1 MAKYTGQ
8 PDYKHDNRPCLGVLL
23 TNLGTPDAPTVK
35 AVRKYLAEFLSDP
48 RVIEVPKPVWW
59 LILHLFILPFRPHR
73 SAHAYSKIW
82 TKEGSPLFTLATK
95 QAQAIQTEL
104 AARIQGPVKIQL
116 AMRYGNP
123 SIKSG
128 LEILRS
134 EGAERILIFPLYPQY
149 SATTT
154 ASTFDAVANVLQSW
168 RRIPEIRMVNHYH
181 DNHDYIEAL
190 AESIRSH
197 WQQFGQAE
205 KLLFSFHG
213 IPEHYFMDG
222 DPYHCECHKTARL
235 VAEKLQ
241 LEKDKYMV
249 TFQSRFGPREWLKP
263 YTDETL
269 KKLAKSGIRNIN
281 VICPGFSADCLE
293 TLEEINIQ
301 YRALFITC
309 GGDQFTYI
317 PALNDQP
324 RHIEALTNIII
335 NHCQGWPE
343 LLSDWNISD
352 YEEEIKQ
359 RNELFQ
365 QLREING
372 KE

>member
-1 MAKYTGQ
+1 MTKYIGKS
-8 PDYKHDNRPCLGVLL
+8 DYKHDNRPCLGILL
-23 TNLGTPDAPTVK
+23 TNLGTPDAPTTK

-48 RVIEVPKPVWW
+48 RVIEVPKPLWW
-59 LILHLFILPFRPHR
+59 LILRLFILPFRPGK
-73 SAHAYSKIW
+73 SAHAYKKIW
-82 TKEGSPLFTLATK
+82 TNDGSPLLSLAMK
-95 QAQAIQTEL
+95 QAQAIQNEL
-104 AARIQGPVKIQL
+104 AIRVPGPLKTEL

-128 LEILRS
+128 LEKLRD

-154 ASTFDAVANVLQSW
+154 ASTFDAVVDVLKTW
-168 RRIPEIRMVNHYH
+168 RWLPELRMVNRYH
-181 DNHDYIEAL
+181 DNENYIHAL
-190 AESIRSH
+190 AESIKTH
-197 WQQFGQAE
+197 WQQLGQAE

-213 IPEHYFMDG
+213 LPQHYFTAG
-222 DPYHCECHKTARL
+222 DPYHCECLKTARL
-235 VAEKLQ
+235 VADKLQ
-241 LEKDKYMV
+241 LDNNQWMV
-249 TFQSRFGPREWLKP
+249 TFQSRFGPREWLQP

-269 KKLAKSGIRNIN
+269 KKLAKDGVQSVN

-301 YRALFITC
+301 YRALFIAS

-335 NHCQGWPE
+335 EQCQGWPE
-343 LLSDWNISD
+343 LSPDWNISD
-352 YEEEIKQ
+352 FETKIKKRDELYQQKIKQ
-359 RNELFQ
+359 N
-365 QLREING
+365 
-372 KE
+372 K

>member
-1 MAKYTGQ
+1 M
-8 PDYKHDNRPCLGVLL
+8 HDKRPCLGILL
-23 TNLGTPDAPTVK
+23 TNLGTPDAPTTR

-48 RVIEVPKPVWW
+48 RVIEVPKVLWW
-59 LILHLFILPFRPHR
+59 FILRLFILPFRPAR
-73 SAHAYSKIW
+73 SAHAYNKIW
-82 TKEGSPLFTLATK
+82 TNEGSPLLSLATK
-95 QAQAIQTEL
+95 LAQAIQNEI
-104 AARIQGPVKIQL
+104 AIRVPGPVKIEL

-128 LEILRS
+128 LEKLRDS
-134 EGAERILIFPLYPQY
+134 GAERILIFPLYPQY

-154 ASTFDAVANVLQSW
+154 ASTFDAVAEVLKTW
-168 RRIPEIRMVNHYH
+168 RWLPELRMVNNYH
-181 DNHDYIEAL
+181 DNENYIDAL
-190 AESIRSH
+190 VESIKTH

-205 KLLFSFHG
+205 KLVFSFHG
-213 IPEHYFMDG
+213 IPQHYFTAG

-235 VAEKLQ
+235 VAERLQ
-241 LEKDKYMV
+241 LDDGQWLI

-269 KKLAKSGIRNIN
+269 VKLAKDGVRTVN

-301 YRALFITC
+301 YRALFISS

-324 RHIEALTNIII
+324 RHVEALTNIII
-335 NHCQGWPE
+335 TYCQGWPE
-343 LLSDWNISD
+343 LSPDWNLSD
-352 YEEEIKQ
+352 YEKSIKK
-359 RNELFQ
+359 REELFQ
-365 QLREING
+365 QKNLNN
-372 KE
+372 